1 GMGGIA
7 TTTHKRRL
15 IAAATAGGTIVNLS
29 STDSGMVPPASVTVP
44 AGATSSPNFTITT
57 SAVSATAPVTI
68 SAVYNGVTKTA
79 TLTVNPVALLSIT
92 LSPASVV
99 RGVCTTG

>member
-1 GMGGIA
+1 KTATLTVNPVALLSITLSPASVVGGVS
-7 TTTHKRRL
+7 TTGNKVTL
-15 IAAATAGGTIVNLS
+15 NGPAPAGGTIVNLS

-57 SAVSATAPVTI
+57 SAVSATTPVTI

-79 TLTVNPVALLSIT
+79 NLAVNP
-92 LSPASVV
+92 
-99 RGVCTTG
+99 